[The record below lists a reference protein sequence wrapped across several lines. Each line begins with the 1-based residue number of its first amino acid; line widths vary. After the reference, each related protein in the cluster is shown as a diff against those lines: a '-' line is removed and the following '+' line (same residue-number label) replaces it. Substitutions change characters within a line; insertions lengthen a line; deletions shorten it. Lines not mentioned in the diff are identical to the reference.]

1 MDLISQ
7 FIGRLHPLVVHFPIG
22 ILFVAFFFE
31 CLSQWKPYRKLRIAV
46 QPLLLVGVFC
56 AIVSVISGLLLS
68 QEGGYDDDLLNPH
81 KWLGITT
88 VLLGAIIFAFRSVS
102 RNYLRDKKRRKS
114 FNLVLFIPLI
124 ILVSLTGHYGG
135 SMTHG
140 TEYLSVFT
148 GNGLESEEPAL
159 KLQSIQNVDSAAVYS
174 DLIQP
179 ILESRCYSCHS
190 AKKQKGDL
198 RLDGIEFISR
208 GGENGPVI
216 EAGTPDSSSLFVRL
230 MLPLEHDDHMPPN
243 EKPQPSSAEIALI
256 QSWIKSGADFEMKV
270 SASKEHKK
278 IRTYFASLLE
288 QSKKEKLIPEE
299 EPNPA
304 DKKIVDELKQMGVIV
319 LPVAAESNYL
329 SISFVNRPSPSEAEL
344 SLLLPLK
351 AQIIWLDLAHT
362 TISNKDMNTIGQLR
376 TLRQLSIQNTPIT
389 DQGAAALT
397 SLYDLQ
403 NLNLAGTRISD
414 KGLASLSVIKTLR
427 KVFAYQ
433 TDVTATGI
441 RQLRT
446 SSPDIQVD
454 TGGYALPKL
463 LTDSVIVE
471 FDPN

>member
-22 ILFVAFFFE
+22 ILFVAFLFE
-31 CLSQWKPYRKLRIAV
+31 CLSQWKVYRKLRVAV
-46 QPLLLVGVFC
+46 QPLLFVGVFC
-56 AIVSVISGLLLS
+56 AIVSVLSGLLLS
-68 QEGGYDDDLLNPH
+68 EEGGYDDDLLNTH
-81 KWLGITT
+81 KWLGIIT
-88 VLLGAIIFAFRSVS
+88 VSLGAIIIGFRSVS
-102 RNYLRDKKRRKS
+102 RKYLLDKKRRRS
-114 FNLVLFIPLI
+114 FHLVLFIPLI

-140 TEYLSVFT
+140 TDYLSVFT
-148 GNGLESEEPAL
+148 GNGLEKEEPAL
-159 KLQSIQNVDSAAVYS
+159 KLQSIQNVDNAVVYS
-174 DLIQP
+174 DLIEP

-216 EAGTPDSSSLFVRL
+216 EAGIPDSSSLFARL

-256 QSWIKSGADFEMKV
+256 QSWIKSGADFEIKV
-270 SASKEHKK
+270 SASQEHKR

-288 QSKKEKLIPEE
+288 QSKKEDLIPEVDPE
-299 EPNPA
+299 PA

-319 LPVAAESNYL
+319 LPVATESNFL
-329 SISFVNRPSPSEAEL
+329 SISFLNRRSPSDREL

-362 TISNKDMNTIGQLR
+362 NIGDKDMNTIGQL
-376 TLRQLSIQNTPIT
+376 TALRRLSFQNTSIT
-389 DQGAAALT
+389 DEGVAALT
-397 SLYDLQ
+397 LLRELQ
-403 NLNLAGTRISD
+403 NINLAGTRISD

-441 RQLRT
+441 RQLQT
-446 SSPDIQVD
+446 NSPDIQVD

>member
-1 MDLISQ
+1 MDLMSQ

-31 CLSQWKPYRKLRIAV
+31 CLSQWKAYRKLRIAV
-46 QPLLLVGVFC
+46 QPLLLVGVIC

-68 QEGGYDDDLLNPH
+68 EEGGYDDDLLNPH

-88 VLLGAIIFAFRSVS
+88 VLLGAVVIGFRSVS
-102 RNYLRDKKRRKS
+102 RNYLPDKKRRRS
-114 FNLVLFIPLI
+114 FHLVLFIPLI
-124 ILVSLTGHYGG
+124 IVVSLTGHYGG

-140 TEYLSVFT
+140 TDYLSVFT
-148 GNGLESEEPAL
+148 GNGLETKEPAL
-159 KLQSIQNVDSAAVYS
+159 KLQAIQNVDSAVVYS

-198 RLDGIEFISR
+198 RLDDIKFISR
-208 GGENGPVI
+208 GGEKGPVI
-216 EAGTPDSSSLFVRL
+216 EPGIPDSSSLFVRL

-270 SASKEHKK
+270 SASQEHKK
-278 IRTYFASLLE
+278 IRTYFASLLD
-288 QSKKEKLIPEE
+288 QSKREDLIPEVD
-299 EPNPA
+299 PIPA
-304 DKKIVDELKQMGVIV
+304 DKKVVDELKQMGIII

-329 SISFVNRPSPSEAEL
+329 SISFVNRRSPSDTEL

-362 TISNKDMNTIGQLR
+362 NIDDKDMKTIGQLSA
-376 TLRQLSIQNTPIT
+376 LRRLSLQNTSIT
-389 DQGAAALT
+389 DEGLAALS
-397 SLYDLQ
+397 SLRDLQ

-414 KGLASLSVIKTLR
+414 KGFASLSAIKTLR
-427 KVFAYQ
+427 KVFVYQ
-433 TDVTATGI
+433 TNATAAGI
-441 RQLRT
+441 REMQT
-446 SSPDIQVD
+446 SLPDIQVD